1 MEKIVLE
8 DAGIDLTTSRMRSAR
23 STIWANP
30 PATQWLSQQ
39 FMCKE
44 NISVAT

>member
-1 MEKIVLE
+1 MEEIFLE
-8 DAGIDLTTSRMRSAR
+8 DAVIDPTTSRMRSAR

-30 PATQWLSQQ
+30 PPTQLLSQQ

>member
-8 DAGIDLTTSRMRSAR
+8 DAGIDPATSRMRSAR
-23 STIWANP
+23 STIWAHLP
-30 PATQWLSQQ
+30 PTQLLSQQ